1 MNLATL
7 YNWGNAQNMESKSFT
22 CGYCGKP
29 IASQLGYK
37 STSIKSFQHIGHKNS
52 YIYICH
58 FCSRPT
64 YLDYDGE
71 QIPGIAYGN
80 DVNNIQEES
89 VEKLYQEARR
99 ATSANCFTAAV
110 LCCRKLLMH
119 ISVSKGANEGKSF
132 AHYVQFLSD
141 NHYVPP
147 GAQIWVDHI
156 REKSNEA
163 NHEIIIMRP
172 EEAKELL
179 DFCEM
184 LLKIIYE
191 FPANVQKKYNQS
203 DQRVRPNNEG
213 KE

>member
-1 MNLATL
+1 MNLKTL
-7 YNWGNAQNMESKSFT
+7 YNWNNNQNLESRSFT

-37 STSIKSFQHIGHKNS
+37 GTSKVSFQNIGHKQV

-80 DVNNIQEES
+80 DVINIEEES

-119 ISVSKGANEGKSF
+119 ISVSKGAEEGKSF
-132 AHYVQFLSD
+132 AYYVQYLSD

-147 GAQIWVDHI
+147 GAQVWVDHI
-156 REKSNEA
+156 REKGNEA
-163 NHEIIIMRP
+163 NHEIIIMNP
-172 EEAKELL
+172 DEAKELL

-191 FPANVQKKYNQS
+191 FPANVQKKYTQS
-203 DQRVRPNNEG
+203 TEQSESEG
-213 KE
+213 ESV